1 LTCQNLLL
9 LVHRVLSVIQGPPPP
24 QLTQQQENW
33 ECPSCQCPPNMGILR
48 ELFVL
53 TWGFF
58 ISYCQ
63 MGNPWKSLT
72 ASGQSYFQQPFR
84 VTDSAHQWPPLY
96 YHAIWFPRF
105 TDTKK
110 GLLLAH
116 IHDAAECTV
125 RVVMREYHGD
135 YLAAWLQWWGGF
147 LGDTQYGYFDGQDQN
162 LADSRTMRPYNARF
176 FDFRYH
182 STWWKKQLLNQS
194 CNNCFIN
201 QASVFDFHNTC
212 KWLVLQQSVLKA
224 VQKRLKYILYCTI
237 HS

>member
-1 LTCQNLLL
+1 
-9 LVHRVLSVIQGPPPP
+9 
-24 QLTQQQENW
+24 
-33 ECPSCQCPPNMGILR
+33 MGILR

-58 ISYCQ
+58 ISCCQ
-63 MGNPWKSLT
+63 LGNPWKSLT
-72 ASGQSYFQQPFR
+72 ASGQSYFQQPF
-84 VTDSAHQWPPLY
+84 SYWLSSSMASF
-96 YHAIWFPRF
+96 I
-105 TDTKK
+105 
-110 GLLLAH
+110 LLCYMISRSHWYTPH

-135 YLAAWLQWWGGF
+135 YLAAWLQWWGGS

-201 QASVFDFHNTC
+201 QASVFDLHNTC
-212 KWLVLQQSVLKA
+212 KWLVLQQPVLKA